1 MGCGDAKAMNPRRP
15 ARSTVTFVATTPAF
29 VECAGTRRF
38 CGTPSKV
45 AVVATQPVLSL
56 RDVPLV
62 RESTVRAGELDVT
75 YFECGSGPLAL
86 CLHGFPDS
94 PHTWRHLLPALA
106 AAGYR
111 AVAPFMRGYAPTT
124 VPPSGVYQTA
134 ALARDANALHV
145 ALGGDEHAVII
156 GHDWG
161 APAVCGAA
169 IDAPRRWSKVVS
181 MAVPPGPALGAAF
194 VSNLAQIQRSWYMF
208 FFQHGLSN
216 HVVAANDLAFIDML
230 WSQWSPGFA
239 ADADLE
245 HVKSALRDT
254 NNLQA
259 ALGYYRATL
268 GDGKRD
274 PELSALQQRMGGE
287 YPSQPL
293 LYLHGANDG
302 CVGREVA
309 QAASAMSPA
318 NVRYEFV
325 ADAGHFMQLEQPQRV
340 NELIVDFVAR

>member
-1 MGCGDAKAMNPRRP
+1 M
-15 ARSTVTFVATTPAF
+15 STA
-29 VECAGTRRF
+29 
-38 CGTPSKV
+38 
-45 AVVATQPVLSL
+45 
-56 RDVPLV
+56 
-62 RESTVRAGELDVT
+62 TVRAGELDVT
-75 YFECGSGPLAL
+75 YLECGSGPLAL

-94 PHTWRHLLPALA
+94 PHTWRHLLPSLA

-111 AVAPFMRGYAPTT
+111 AVAPFTRGYAPTS
-124 VPPSGVYQTA
+124 VPASGVYQTA
-134 ALARDANALHV
+134 ALARDANALHD

-161 APAVCGAA
+161 APSACGAA
-169 IDAPRRWSKVVS
+169 IDAPQRWRKVVS

-194 VSNLAQIQRSWYMF
+194 VGNLAQIQRSWYMF

-216 HVVAANDLAFIDML
+216 FVVPANDFAFIDML
-230 WSQWSPGFA
+230 WSQWSPGY
-239 ADADLE
+239 DAREDLA
-245 HVKSALRDT
+245 HVKQALREPDH
-254 NNLQA
+254 LQA

-274 PELSALQQRMGGE
+274 PELAELQRRMGAE

-293 LYLHGANDG
+293 LYLHGEDDG

-309 QAASAMSPA
+309 EAARAISPA

-325 ADAGHFMQLEQPQRV
+325 AQAGHFMQLEQPTRV
-340 NELIVDFVAR
+340 NELIVGFVAR

>member
-1 MGCGDAKAMNPRRP
+1 MMTPTDRENAHI
-15 ARSTVTFVATTPAF
+15 STA
-29 VECAGTRRF
+29 
-38 CGTPSKV
+38 
-45 AVVATQPVLSL
+45 
-56 RDVPLV
+56 
-62 RESTVRAGELDVT
+62 TVRAGELDVT
-75 YFECGSGPLAL
+75 YLECGSGPLAL

-94 PHTWRHLLPALA
+94 PHTWRHLLPSLA

-111 AVAPFMRGYAPTT
+111 AVAPFTRGYAPTS
-124 VPPSGVYQTA
+124 VPASGVYQTA
-134 ALARDANALHV
+134 ALARDANALHD

-161 APAVCGAA
+161 APSACGAA
-169 IDAPRRWSKVVS
+169 IDAPQRWRKVVS

-194 VSNLAQIQRSWYMF
+194 VGNLAQIQRSWYMF

-216 HVVAANDLAFIDML
+216 FVVPANDFAFIDML
-230 WSQWSPGFA
+230 WSQWSPGY
-239 ADADLE
+239 DAREDLA
-245 HVKSALRDT
+245 HVKQALREPDH
-254 NNLQA
+254 LQA

-274 PELSALQQRMGGE
+274 PELATLQQRMGAE

-293 LYLHGANDG
+293 LYLHGEDDG

-309 QAASAMSPA
+309 EAARAISPA

-325 ADAGHFMQLEQPQRV
+325 AQAGHFMQLEQPARV
-340 NELIVDFVAR
+340 NELIVGFVAR

>member
-1 MGCGDAKAMNPRRP
+1 M
-15 ARSTVTFVATTPAF
+15 TTAN
-29 VECAGTRRF
+29 
-38 CGTPSKV
+38 
-45 AVVATQPVLSL
+45 
-56 RDVPLV
+56 
-62 RESTVRAGELDVT
+62 VRAGELDVT
-75 YFECGSGPLAL
+75 YLECGSGPLAL

-111 AVAPFMRGYAPTT
+111 AVAPFTRGYAPTS
-124 VPPSGVYQTA
+124 VPASGVYQTA
-134 ALARDANALHV
+134 ALARDANALHD

-161 APAVCGAA
+161 APSACGAA
-169 IDAPRRWSKVVS
+169 IDAPQRWHRVVS

-194 VSNLAQIQRSWYMF
+194 VGNLAQIQRSWYMF

-216 HVVAANDLAFIDML
+216 FVVPANDFAFIDML
-230 WSQWSPGFA
+230 WSQWSPGY
-239 ADADLE
+239 DAREDLA
-245 HVKSALRDT
+245 HVKQALREPDH
-254 NNLQA
+254 LQA

-274 PELSALQQRMGGE
+274 PELAELQRRMGAE
-287 YPSQPL
+287 YPAQPL
-293 LYLHGANDG
+293 LYLHGDDDG

-309 QAASAMSPA
+309 EAARAMSPA

-325 ADAGHFMQLEQPQRV
+325 AKAGHFMQLEQPTRV
-340 NELIVDFVAR
+340 NELIVGFVAR